1 MPMPTST
8 TISLIALLV
17 SSGTTF
23 VTYIRTYKQDIQENR
38 RELRTLLERLIAIP
52 REKIEFT
59 KRYAGDRDALFAFDQ
74 ICNQENTLLS
84 RQAAEVARRL
94 KSKYVSATEYLSIGF
109 ALQRAYNLQG
119 AKEFLELASASAA
132 DFNDKIAAVRTLAY
146 VYFLMGKPED
156 GRAKYREAVQIFS
169 EYQGYDQ
176 YTQFTTNIQTELNWS
191 NAEASVNYRPA
202 AIEHLDRAEE
212 LVNSMPAG
220 FDNDG
225 WRAQVAQARRQ
236 FDRMQ
241 NRPVAT
247 PSTGDVVGAH
257 SSIPVP
263 TGIS

>member
-23 VTYIRTYKQDIQENR
+23 VTYIRTYKQDIQDNR

-52 REKIEFT
+52 REKIEFNQ
-59 KRYAGDRDALFAFDQ
+59 KHAGDREALFAYDQ

-119 AKEFLELASASAA
+119 AKEFLELASKSAT
-132 DFNDKIAAVRTLAY
+132 DFNDKIAAIRTLAY
-146 VYFLMGKPED
+146 IYFLLGKPED

-191 NAEASVNYRPA
+191 NAEASINYKPA
-202 AIEHLDRAEE
+202 AIEHLERAEE
-212 LVNSMPAG
+212 LVNVLPPG

-225 WRAQVAQARRQ
+225 WRMQVAQARQQ
-236 FDRMQ
+236 FNRMQ
-241 NRPVAT
+241 TKGSKAPASNNPLEARSSVPEAAVAQ
-247 PSTGDVVGAH
+247 
-257 SSIPVP
+257 
-263 TGIS
+263 